1 MKILTVV
8 VALAAAAFVSK
19 YKLTVAVDDHLAGED
34 LIGCYQLA
42 GGPDE
47 IVDPF
52 RSLVCKAQR
61 DFRFDSAA
69 CLMQAI
75 KFTARDDF
83 SARDER
89 AIHVEQAEAVDE
101 DVLPVSAAASGGQ

>member
-1 MKILTVV
+1 MKILTVL
-8 VALAAAAFVSK
+8 VALAAAAFVSN
-19 YKLTVAVDDHLAGED
+19 YKLTVAVDDHLIGED

-42 GGPDE
+42 GGADE

-52 RSLVCKAQR
+52 RDLVCKAQR

-69 CLMQAI
+69 CLMHAV